1 MAGLGAMFIGMI
13 GGGIAMLCLF
23 LMALILAVIVFIDAR
38 CSGMKAVFWG
48 IIAFV
53 FNIYSLPFY
62 IYARVKSATVRC
74 TSCGARVGSKN
85 NFCPDCGARKPAP
98 ATWNCRCG
106 ENDIQSNFC
115 PNCGSK
121 RPAGAPLYRC
131 DKCGWEPADPKNP
144 PKFCPECGDPFDEG
158 DIK

>member
-74 TSCGARVGSKN
+74 TSCGARVGGKN
-85 NFCPDCGARKPAP
+85 NFCPDCGAEVQKY
-98 ATWNCRCG
+98 
-106 ENDIQSNFC
+106 DD
-115 PNCGSK
+115 
-121 RPAGAPLYRC
+121 GAFGKKVLKIVLIIFGVFYVVSLAYIVIM
-131 DKCGWEPADPKNP
+131 G
-144 PKFCPECGDPFDEG
+144 
-158 DIK
+158 ILSS

>member
-23 LMALILAVIVFIDAR
+23 LVALILAVIVFVDAR
-38 CSGMKAVFWG
+38 CKGMKAVFWG
-48 IIAFV
+48 IIACV

-85 NFCPDCGARKPAP
+85 NFCSDCGAEVQKY
-98 ATWNCRCG
+98 
-106 ENDIQSNFC
+106 DD
-115 PNCGSK
+115 
-121 RPAGAPLYRC
+121 GAFGKKVLKIVLIIFGIFYVVSLAYIVIM
-131 DKCGWEPADPKNP
+131 G
-144 PKFCPECGDPFDEG
+144 
-158 DIK
+158 ILSS